1 MALGRPTN
9 PQNHVGNRLPQAG
22 FPDVRPA
29 VHEEVRIS
37 LQFRELDA
45 RVGLEGVPKIAAA
58 IAHQLHLAL
67 VLGVAGDE
75 FAPIVLQAELLD
87 QQVVRMRAVV
97 RQFRPLCNPIPQG
110 GEHHVAGRRPQFFRV
125 EFAESVAVG
134 IEGDL
139 QIGVFGDSARVGS
152 AGRDALGPRRGEAHL
167 VDPNVPGKLRF
178 HRPSLACVEAA
189 IPPEL
194 YGFDVDPQNPGSHP
208 IGAVEHDE
216 RYRLL
221 DGRHRQL

>member
-1 MALGRPTN
+1 MALGRPAN
-9 PQNHVGNRLPQAG
+9 PQNHVGNRLLQAG
-22 FPDVRPA
+22 LPDVRPA

-75 FAPIVLQAELLD
+75 FAPIVLQGELLD

-97 RQFRPLCNPIPQG
+97 RQFRPLCDSIPQG
-110 GEHHVAGRRPQFFRV
+110 GEDHVASRRAQFFRV
-125 EFAESVAVG
+125 KLAKAIAVG

-139 QIGVFGDSARVGS
+139 QIGVFGDSAFVGS
-152 AGRDALGPRRGEAHL
+152 VGGDAIGPRRGS
-167 VDPNVPGKLRF
+167 DPSRTVWF
-178 HRPSLACVEAA
+178 
-189 IPPEL
+189 
-194 YGFDVDPQNPGSHP
+194 
-208 IGAVEHDE
+208 
-216 RYRLL
+216 
-221 DGRHRQL
+221 